1 MLSPTVHSDIA
12 VQEDSQVHC
21 QVAPLLP
28 TNHPK
33 ILCDASVQVTCQHD
47 LTIRR
52 AMVEAAVQVGS
63 SLLFNAQKF
72 VTDQTTDNNSQE
84 SNIPV
89 AVPHSGLLRPIRA
102 PEEIQSSSC
111 SLHLLCDKEQND
123 LQLDPSLEI
132 AVPRSGVLPP
142 VLAPCLQDFPLRE
155 EMWSSSSG
163 LRLSC
168 DEEPNDLQLDL
179 DLEML
184 RQRLPS
190 LDSFENMVTI
200 FQFLYLL
207 DFCLFCPYKIIYF
220 CPCIFI

>member
-1 MLSPTVHSDIA
+1 MLPPTVHSDIA
-12 VQEDSQVHC
+12 VQEDSQMHC

-47 LTIRR
+47 LTIRP
-52 AMVEAAVQVGS
+52 AMVEAAVQVSS
-63 SLLFNAQKF
+63 SLLFNTQKS
-72 VTDQTTDNNSQE
+72 VTDRTTTDNKSQE

-89 AVPHSGLLRPIRA
+89 GVPHSGLLRPIQA
-102 PEEIQSSSC
+102 PEEIQF
-111 SLHLLCDKEQND
+111 CDEVRNN
-123 LQLDPSLEI
+123 LQHDPNLET
-132 AVPRSGVLPP
+132 AVPRSGLLPP
-142 VLAPCLQDFPLRE
+142 VLAPYIQDFPSRE

-184 RQRLPS
+184 RQRLLS
-190 LDSFENMVTI
+190 SDSFENMVTI

-207 DFCLFCPYKIIYF
+207 DFLYILSL
-220 CPCIFI
+220 